1 MFPNTNTT
9 LPKLADIITKGS
21 SGIIVLPTNPT
32 PDALAGA
39 TSLYLGLLK
48 MGKNISLVCSSPI
61 KSDMVAA
68 DKIQQSLSV
77 GGDNLVVSFPY
88 TDGAIDKIDYHIQ
101 GEKFNLVI
109 TPRQG
114 FPKLNPAQVAYS
126 YTGGSFDF
134 IITVDAPNLNSVGA
148 LYTENQAQFQGKE
161 IINIDRHLTNA
172 FFGTVNYINKTSSST
187 CELVYKVIQQ
197 LQCEMDK
204 DMATNLYS
212 GIATATNTFTSYS
225 VNAETFETIA
235 ALLKAGASKKT
246 TPQPAARPQAFQAP
260 QVASFPQPT
269 QPAVQ
274 QQQQQQQQQP
284 VSTPVFSVKQ
294 PGTERQQV
302 QSITTVESQES
313 QSKEGAQ
320 SPQDWLKPNIF
331 KGGGLV

>member
-9 LPKLADIITKGS
+9 LPKLGDIVTKGS
-21 SGIIVLPTNPT
+21 SGIIVLPTNPSQ
-32 PDALAGA
+32 DAIAGA
-39 TSLYLGLLK
+39 TALYLGLLK
-48 MGKNISLVCSSPI
+48 MEKNVSLVCSSPI
-61 KSDMVAA
+61 KSDAAAA
-68 DKIQQSLSV
+68 DKIQPSLTV

-88 TDGAIDKIDYHIQ
+88 TDGTIDKIDYHIQ

-109 TPRQG
+109 APRQG
-114 FPKLNPAQVAYS
+114 FPKLNPNQVEYS

-134 IITVDAPNLNSVGA
+134 IITVDAPNLNAIGT

-187 CELVYKVIQQ
+187 CELVYKVLQQ

-212 GIATATNTFTSYS
+212 GIAAATNTFTSYS

-235 ALLKAGASKKT
+235 SLLKAGASKKT
-246 TPQPAARPQAFQAP
+246 ISHPPFQQSP
-260 QVASFPQPT
+260 VQQPT
-269 QPAVQ
+269 A
-274 QQQQQQQQQP
+274 
-284 VSTPVFSVKQ
+284 STPVFSVKQ

-302 QSITTVESQES
+302 QAITTVESQDS

-320 SPQDWLKPNIF
+320 NPQDWLKPNIF

>member
-9 LPKLADIITKGS
+9 LPKLGDIVTKGS
-21 SGIIVLPTNPT
+21 SGIIVLPTNPSQ
-32 PDALAGA
+32 DAIAGA
-39 TSLYLGLLK
+39 TALYLGLLK
-48 MGKNISLVCSSPI
+48 MEKNVSLVCSSPI
-61 KSDMVAA
+61 KSDAAAA
-68 DKIQQSLSV
+68 DKIQPSLTV

-88 TDGAIDKIDYHIQ
+88 TDGTIDKIDYHIQ

-109 TPRQG
+109 APRQG
-114 FPKLNPAQVAYS
+114 FPKLNPNQVEYS
-126 YTGGSFDF
+126 YSGGSFDF
-134 IITVDAPNLNSVGA
+134 IITVDAPNLNAIGT

-187 CELVYKVIQQ
+187 CELVYKVLQQ

-204 DMATNLYS
+204 DMATNLYM
-212 GIATATNTFTSYS
+212 GIAGATNTFTSYS

-235 ALLKAGASKKT
+235 ALLKAGASKKIS
-246 TPQPAARPQAFQAP
+246 PQPFQ
-260 QVASFPQPT
+260 QPSI
-269 QPAVQ
+269 Q
-274 QQQQQQQQQP
+274 QQKT
-284 VSTPVFSVKQ
+284 VSSPVFSVKQ

-302 QSITTVESQES
+302 QAITTVESQDS

>member
-9 LPKLADIITKGS
+9 LPKLADLITKGLN
-21 SGIIVLPTNPT
+21 GIIVLPTNPS
-32 PDALAGA
+32 PDAIAGA

-48 MGKNISLVCSSPI
+48 MGKNIALVCSSPI
-61 KSDMVAA
+61 KSDMIAA

-114 FPKLNPAQVAYS
+114 FPKLNPNQVAYS

-134 IITVDAPNLNSVGA
+134 IITIDAPNLNAVGT

-187 CELVYKVIQQ
+187 CELVYKALLQ
-197 LQCEMDK
+197 LQCEIDK

-212 GIATATNTFTSYS
+212 GIAGATNTFTSYS

-235 ALLKAGASKKT
+235 ALLKAGATKKAM
-246 TPQPAARPQAFQAP
+246 PQPPMRAPQPSFQP
-260 QVASFPQPT
+260 QVAPYTP
-269 QPAVQ
+269 PVQ
-274 QQQQQQQQQP
+274 QAPTQQQP
-284 VSTPVFSVKQ
+284 VSTPVFAVKQ

-302 QSITTVESQES
+302 QTITAVEAQES

-320 SPQDWLKPNIF
+320 SAQDWLKPNIF

>member
-9 LPKLADIITKGS
+9 LPRVSDIISKGTN
-21 SGIIVLPTNPT
+21 GVVVLPSNPSA
-32 PDALAGA
+32 DAISAA
-39 TSLYLGLLK
+39 TALYLGLLK
-48 MGKNISLVCSSPI
+48 LGKNVSIVCASQV
-61 KSDMVAA
+61 KSDVIAA
-68 DKIQQSLSV
+68 DKIQSTLSV

-109 TPRQG
+109 SPREG
-114 FPKLNPAQVAYS
+114 FPKLNPNQVSYS
-126 YTGGSFDF
+126 YVGGTFDF
-134 IITVDAPNLNSVGA
+134 IVTVDAPNLNAVGT
-148 LYTENQAQFQGKE
+148 LYTENQTAFQGKE

-197 LQCEMDK
+197 LGIEIDK
-204 DMATNLYS
+204 DMATNLYA

-235 ALLKAGASKKT
+235 ALLKAGASKKIVPQQQARQQPT
-246 TPQPAARPQAFQAP
+246 TAP
-260 QVASFPQPT
+260 QVNTTPP
-269 QPAVQ
+269 
-274 QQQQQQQQQP
+274 
-284 VSTPVFSVKQ
+284 STPVFSVKQ
-294 PGTERQQV
+294 PGVERQQT
-302 QSITTVESQES
+302 QTITSVESQES

-320 SPQDWLKPNIF
+320 NPQDWLKPNIF

>member
-9 LPKLADIITKGS
+9 LPRVSDIITKGS
-21 SGIIVLPTNPT
+21 NGIVVLPNNPT
-32 PDALAGA
+32 QDAIAGA
-39 TSLYLGLLK
+39 TALYLGLLK
-48 MGKNISLVCSSPI
+48 MGKNVTIVSSSPV

-68 DKIQQSLSV
+68 DKIQSTLSV

-101 GEKFNLVI
+101 GDKFNLVI
-109 TPRQG
+109 APRPG
-114 FPKLNPAQVAYS
+114 FPKLNPNQVIYS
-126 YTGGSFDF
+126 YSGGTFDF
-134 IITVDAPNLNSVGA
+134 IITVDAPNLNAVGT

-172 FFGTVNYINKTSSST
+172 FFGTVNFINKTSSST
-187 CELVYKVIQQ
+187 SELVYKVLRQ
-197 LQCEMDK
+197 LECEIDK
-204 DMATNLYS
+204 DMATNLYT

-225 VNAETFETIA
+225 VNAETFETVA
-235 ALLKAGASKKT
+235 SLLKAGAAKKT
-246 TPQPAARPQAFQAP
+246 TPQAPAYKPPVFETPVAPAPVIQQPQG
-260 QVASFPQPT
+260 
-269 QPAVQ
+269 
-274 QQQQQQQQQP
+274 P

-294 PGTERQQV
+294 PGTERQQI
-302 QSITTVESQES
+302 QSIASVESQES

>member
-9 LPKLADIITKGS
+9 LPKFADIVTKGS
-21 SGIIVLPTNPT
+21 NGIIVLPTNPSA
-32 PDALAGA
+32 DAIAGA

-61 KSDMVAA
+61 KSDMGAA

-114 FPKLNPAQVAYS
+114 FPKLNPNQVVYS
-126 YTGGSFDF
+126 YSGGSFDF
-134 IITVDAPNLNSVGA
+134 IITIDAPNLNAVGT

-187 CELVYKVIQQ
+187 CELVYKVLLQ
-197 LQCEMDK
+197 LQCEIDK

-212 GIATATNTFTSYS
+212 GIAGATNTFTSYS

-235 ALLKAGASKKT
+235 ALLKAGATKKAM
-246 TPQPAARPQAFQAP
+246 PQPVMKPPQTFQPPMPTYIPPVQQAP
-260 QVASFPQPT
+260 T
-269 QPAVQ
+269 
-274 QQQQQQQQQP
+274 QQP
-284 VSTPVFSVKQ
+284 VSTPVFAIKQ

-320 SPQDWLKPNIF
+320 SAQDWLKPNIF

>member
-9 LPKLADIITKGS
+9 LPRIADVVTKGS
-21 SGIIVLPTNPT
+21 SGIIVLPTNPSV
-32 PDALAGA
+32 DAIAGA

-48 MGKNISLVCSSPI
+48 MGKNISLVCSTPI
-61 KSDMVAA
+61 KNDMVAA

-88 TDGAIDKIDYHIQ
+88 ADGAIDKIDYHIQ

-114 FPKLNPAQVAYS
+114 FPKLNPDQVVYS
-126 YTGGSFDF
+126 YTGGLFDF
-134 IITVDAPNLNSVGA
+134 IITIDAPNLNAVGA
-148 LYTENQAQFQGKE
+148 LYTDNQAQFQGKE
-161 IINIDRHLTNA
+161 IVNIDRHLTNA
-172 FFGTVNYINKTSSST
+172 FFGTINYINKTSSST
-187 CELVYKVIQQ
+187 CELVYKVLQQ

-212 GIATATNTFTSYS
+212 GIAGATNTFTSYS

-246 TPQPAARPQAFQAP
+246 A
-260 QVASFPQPT
+260 PQPT
-269 QPAVQ
+269 VKQQSYQQQVQ
-274 QQQQQQQQQP
+274 QQP
-284 VSTPVFSVKQ
+284 MSTPVFSMKQ

-302 QSITTVESQES
+302 QAITTVEAQEN

>member
-9 LPKLADIITKGS
+9 LPKLGDVVTKGS
-21 SGIIVLPTNPT
+21 SGIIVLPTNPSA
-32 PDALAGA
+32 DAIAGA
-39 TSLYLGLLK
+39 TALYLGLLK
-48 MGKNISLVCSSPI
+48 MGKNISLVCSSSL

-68 DKIQQSLSV
+68 DKIQQSLTV

-88 TDGAIDKIDYHIQ
+88 ADGAIDKIDYHIQ

-109 TPRQG
+109 APRQG
-114 FPKLNPAQVAYS
+114 FPKLNPNQVEYS

-134 IITVDAPNLNSVGA
+134 IITVDAPNLNAVGI

-187 CELVYKVIQQ
+187 CELVYKVLQQ

-212 GIATATNTFTSYS
+212 GIAAATNTFTSYS

-235 ALLKAGASKKT
+235 SLLKAGASKKT
-246 TPQPAARPQAFQAP
+246 ISHPFQQSP
-260 QVASFPQPT
+260 
-269 QPAVQ
+269 VQ
-274 QQQQQQQQQP
+274 QP
-284 VSTPVFSVKQ
+284 PASTPVFSVKQ
-294 PGTERQQV
+294 PGIERQQV
-302 QSITTVESQES
+302 QAITTVESQDS

-320 SPQDWLKPNIF
+320 NPQDWLKPNIF

>member
-9 LPKLADIITKGS
+9 LPKLGDVVAKGS
-21 SGIIVLPTNPT
+21 SGIIVLPTNPSA
-32 PDALAGA
+32 DAIAGA
-39 TSLYLGLLK
+39 TALYLGLLK
-48 MGKNISLVCSSPI
+48 MGKNISLVCSSSL

-68 DKIQQSLSV
+68 DKIQQSLTV

-88 TDGAIDKIDYHIQ
+88 TEGAIDKIDYHIQ

-109 TPRQG
+109 APRQG
-114 FPKLNPAQVAYS
+114 FPKLNPNQVEYS

-134 IITVDAPNLNSVGA
+134 IITVDAPNLNAVGI
-148 LYTENQAQFQGKE
+148 LYTENQVQFQGKE

-187 CELVYKVIQQ
+187 CELIYKVLQQ

-212 GIATATNTFTSYS
+212 GIAAATNTFTSYS

-235 ALLKAGASKKT
+235 SLLKAGASKKT
-246 TPQPAARPQAFQAP
+246 ISRPFQQSP
-260 QVASFPQPT
+260 
-269 QPAVQ
+269 VQ
-274 QQQQQQQQQP
+274 QPP

-302 QSITTVESQES
+302 QAITTVESQDS

-320 SPQDWLKPNIF
+320 NPQDWLKPNIF

>member
-9 LPKLADIITKGS
+9 LPKLADIVTKGS
-21 SGIIVLPTNPT
+21 NGIIVLPTNPSA
-32 PDALAGA
+32 DAIAGA

-48 MGKNISLVCSSPI
+48 MEKNISLVCSSPI
-61 KSDMVAA
+61 RSDMSAA

-114 FPKLNPAQVAYS
+114 FPKLNPDQVAYS
-126 YTGGSFDF
+126 YSGGSFDF
-134 IITVDAPNLNSVGA
+134 IITIDAPNLNAVGT

-187 CELVYKVIQQ
+187 CELVYKVLLQ
-197 LQCEMDK
+197 LQCEIDK
-204 DMATNLYS
+204 DIATNLYS
-212 GIATATNTFTSYS
+212 GIAGATNTFTSYS

-235 ALLKAGASKKT
+235 ALLKAGAIKKT
-246 TPQPAARPQAFQAP
+246 MPQPAMKPPQTFQPPMPVQQAP
-260 QVASFPQPT
+260 T
-269 QPAVQ
+269 
-274 QQQQQQQQQP
+274 QQP
-284 VSTPVFSVKQ
+284 VSTPVFAIKQ

-320 SPQDWLKPNIF
+320 SAQDWLKPNIF

>member
-9 LPKLADIITKGS
+9 LPKLGDIVTKGS
-21 SGIIVLPTNPT
+21 SGIIVLPTNPSA
-32 PDALAGA
+32 DAIAGA
-39 TSLYLGLLK
+39 TALYLGLLK
-48 MGKNISLVCSSPI
+48 MGKNISLVCSSSL

-68 DKIQQSLSV
+68 DKIQQSLTV

-88 TDGAIDKIDYHIQ
+88 TEGAIDKIDYHIQ

-109 TPRQG
+109 APRQG
-114 FPKLNPAQVAYS
+114 FPKLNPNQVEYS

-134 IITVDAPNLNSVGA
+134 IITVDAPNLNAVGI

-187 CELVYKVIQQ
+187 CELVYKVLQQ

-204 DMATNLYS
+204 DMATNLYA
-212 GIATATNTFTSYS
+212 GIAAATNTFTSYS

-235 ALLKAGASKKT
+235 SLLKAGASKKT
-246 TPQPAARPQAFQAP
+246 ISHPFQQSPVQRPPA
-260 QVASFPQPT
+260 
-269 QPAVQ
+269 
-274 QQQQQQQQQP
+274 
-284 VSTPVFSVKQ
+284 STPVFSVKQ
-294 PGTERQQV
+294 PGIERQQV
-302 QSITTVESQES
+302 QAITTVESQDS

-320 SPQDWLKPNIF
+320 NPQDWLKPNIF